1 MKKGFTLIELL
12 VVIAIVAI
20 VGILAFSNA
29 GCDLEPPDPSS
40 ARVEM
45 AQNES
50 NQQRMI
56 KAVPTPSLQTSLER
70 KNLAR
75 RLEQVNKESM
85 SSFIYL
91 ISYGRVMA
99 FYAVSGKVSS
109 LNSYMTAMER
119 VEEFG
124 SFMSNYGPTYL
135 PLEAPDQDGTYGH
148 NVEGIFFFT
157 ADGAY
162 VEWNG
167 EYIWSNQPLSISQPP
182 ELVRQLKAGD

>member
-1 MKKGFTLIELL
+1 MKKNGFTLI
-12 VVIAIVAI
+12 AIVA
-20 VGILAFSNA
+20 LLFAQT
-29 GCDLEPPDPSS
+29 GCNLDVSPTSGQIER
-40 ARVEM
+40 AE
-45 AQNES
+45 NES

-56 KAVPTPSLQTSLER
+56 RSTPTPKLQVSLER

-75 RLEQVNKESM
+75 RLEQINKESM

-91 ISYGRVMA
+91 ISYGKVIT

-119 VEEFG
+119 VEFFNDSYCSEDG
-124 SFMSNYGPTYL
+124 TWL
-135 PLEAPDQDGTYGH
+135 ALEAPDQDGTYGH

-157 ADGAY
+157 TDGAY

-182 ELVRQLKAGD
+182 ELVQQVSAK

>member
-1 MKKGFTLIELL
+1 MKRGFTPIAGAALLAVL
-12 VVIAIVAI
+12 VV
-20 VGILAFSNA
+20 SNT
-29 GCDLEPPDPSS
+29 GCDLDAAPTPST
-40 ARVEM
+40 ARLEM

-56 KAVPTPSLQTSLER
+56 KAVPTPALQTSLER

-91 ISYGRVMA
+91 ISYGKVMA

-119 VEEFG
+119 VEKFG
-124 SFMSNYGPTYL
+124 EDWHQNYGPEYL
-135 PLEAPDQDGTYGH
+135 ALEAPDQDGTYGH

-157 ADGAY
+157 TDGAY

-182 ELVRQLKAGD
+182 ELVQQVQSR